1 MTRLLLP
8 RLRFSFLVLLLF
20 VGLGFQSLSAQYF
33 GRNKVQ
39 YNHFDFKVLKTEH
52 FDIYFYPEM
61 SAPAEQAARMAE
73 RWYKRLSRIL
83 EHELRGRQPLI
94 LYANSPHFQQ
104 TTAIMGELGEGTGGV
119 TEMFKRRIVLPMGP
133 SMADTDHVIGHE
145 LVHAFQMDM
154 TSAGASTLASAA
166 PTALQ
171 LPLWMIEGMAEYL
184 SIGHDDPNTAMWM
197 RDAIHREEEE
207 KLPTIKKLANPYN
220 YFPYRWGQSVW
231 SYITGIW
238 GDAAVASIIKSAGR
252 MGGYEAAISRVTG
265 KSPEELSK
273 DWHESM
279 EKKYQPWLEKTDII
293 DPDSRILVQGHKYNA
308 LNVAPALSPDGN
320 QIVLL
325 STKDLF
331 SIDLYLADARTGEF
345 EKKLV
350 STASDPEFESLQFIK
365 SAGSWDASGKKFVFG
380 AIAQGKPVLT
390 IFDMQKKKRE
400 KEFVFEHAGEIVSPT
415 WSPDGRFIVFSAQTG
430 GVTDLFLF
438 DLGSER
444 LEHLTDD
451 PYGDLMPDWSPDGR
465 SIAFVTERF
474 NTDLALLST
483 GPSRIAVLDVA
494 SREISRVPGFEFA
507 KNINP
512 QWAPDSQSLYFISD
526 QNGIPNIYNVHMQS
540 KEITQVTNL
549 FTGVSGITES
559 SPALTVSDNTG
570 RMAYTLY
577 EDGKYSIYTI
587 EATDLESKRVDPESD
602 NGSSPSML
610 PPRETAESEVLGL
623 IKNPLFGLTEEIEY
637 EVEPYKPKLK
647 LDYVS
652 QPQLGVGIDRFG
664 TYAGGGISFH
674 FSDMLGYHNLTS
686 SLMVSSRIQDSAAVL
701 AYQNSRSRIG
711 WGASLQRIPYVY
723 GGYAGGYGQYFGQ
736 PAYFEQEVIYRQVNY
751 DASTFAAYPFS
762 KVQRFELW
770 GGFRAIDFQ
779 NETYTHV
786 YSELDGMLLSYQKE
800 SLPAP
805 ESLYFG
811 YANAALVY
819 DTSMFGATAPILGQ
833 SYILQVSPYVG
844 TLNYWNILADY
855 RRYIMP
861 VRPFTLAFRLMHY
874 GRYGLDD
881 SENRFYPLFI
891 GYENMVRGYSSGS
904 LLQSEMGVY
913 SRLLGDK
920 ILLGNVELR
929 FPLFQVL
936 GLGQGWYGILPMDF
950 LAFFDSG
957 LAYYDTGDDRP
968 WFMGGT
974 RKPLSS
980 VGVGLRMN
988 LFGYFILGV
997 SYVRPLDRPEK
1008 GAYFQFTLFPG
1019 F

>member
-1 MTRLLLP
+1 MTRLFFH
-8 RLRFSFLVLLLF
+8 RQGVYFLVLLLF
-20 VGLGFQSLSAQYF
+20 VGLSLQPLSAQYF

-39 YNHFDFKVLKTEH
+39 YKKFDFKVLKTEH

-61 SAPAEQAARMAE
+61 EAPAEQAARMAE

-83 EHELRGRQPLI
+83 EHELRGSQPLI

-104 TTAIMGELGEGTGGV
+104 TTAVMGELGEGTGGV

-133 SMADTDHVIGHE
+133 SLADTDHVIGHE

-154 TSAGASTLASAA
+154 TSAGASALASAA
-166 PTALQ
+166 PTALR

-197 RDAIHREEEE
+197 RDAIRREEEE
-207 KLPTIKKLANPYN
+207 ELPTLKKLADPYT

-238 GDAAVASIIKSAGR
+238 GDDAVGSIIKSAGR
-252 MGGYEAAISRVTG
+252 MGGYEAAINRVTG

-273 DWHESM
+273 EWHESM
-279 EKKYQPWLEKTDII
+279 KEKYQPWLDKTDLI
-293 DPDSRILVQGHKYNA
+293 DPDSRVLIQGNKSNV
-308 LNVAPALSPDGN
+308 LNVSPALSPDGS

-331 SIDLYLADARTGEF
+331 SIDLYLADALTGKF

-380 AIAQGKPVLT
+380 AITKGKPVLT
-390 IFDMQKKKRE
+390 IFNMENKKRE
-400 KEFVFEHAGEIVSPT
+400 KEFMFDKAGEIVSPT
-415 WSPDGRFIVFSAQTG
+415 WSPDGRYIAFSAQTG

-438 DLGSER
+438 DLGSEQ

-494 SREISRVPGFEFA
+494 SRKIKLVSGFESA

-526 QNGIPNIYNVHMQS
+526 QSGISNIYNVQLES
-540 KEITQVTNL
+540 EEINQVTNL
-549 FTGVSGITES
+549 FTGVSGITDS
-559 SPALTVSDNTG
+559 SPALTVAEDTG
-570 RMAYTLY
+570 RMAYTMY

-587 EATDLESKRVDPESD
+587 EAQDLEGKRVEPEAE
-602 NGSSPSML
+602 NGSSPSVL
-610 PPRETAESEVLGL
+610 PPRENAESEVLGL
-623 IKNPLFGLTEEIEY
+623 LKNPLFGLTEEIEY
-637 EVEPYKPKLK
+637 EVDEYKPKLK
-647 LDYVS
+647 LDYIS
-652 QPQLGVGIDRFG
+652 QPQVGVGIDRFG
-664 TYAGGGISFH
+664 TYGGGGISLL
-674 FSDMLGYHNLTS
+674 FSDMLGHHNLGTT
-686 SLMVSSRIQDSAAVL
+686 LMVSSRIQDSAAIL
-701 AYQNSRSRIG
+701 AYQNARSRIG

-723 GGYAGGYGQYFGQ
+723 GGYAAGFIDQVTYV
-736 PAYFEQEVIYRQVNY
+736 EQEIIYRQVSYN
-751 DASTFAAYPFS
+751 ASLFASYPFS

-770 GGFRAIDFQ
+770 GGARALDFQ
-779 NETYTHV
+779 NETYTYL
-786 YSELDGMLLSYQKE
+786 YSGLDGMLLDYQKE

-811 YANAALVY
+811 YATAAMVY
-819 DTSMFGATAPILGQ
+819 DSSMFGATAPILGQ
-833 SYILQVSPYVG
+833 SYTVQVSPYIG

-855 RRYIMP
+855 RRYFMP

-881 SENRFYPLFI
+881 SENRFYPIFI

-904 LLQSEMGVY
+904 LGQSEMDVY
-913 SRLLGDK
+913 NRLLGDK
-920 ILLGNVELR
+920 ILIGNVELR
-929 FPLFQVL
+929 FPLFQML
-936 GLGQGWYGILPMDF
+936 GIGQGWYGILPMDF
-950 LAFFDSG
+950 LAFFDTG

-968 WFMGGT
+968 WFMGGK

-980 VGVGLRMN
+980 LGVGVRMN

-997 SYVRPLDRPEK
+997 SYVRPLDRPDK
-1008 GAYFQFTLFPG
+1008 GAYFQVTLFPG